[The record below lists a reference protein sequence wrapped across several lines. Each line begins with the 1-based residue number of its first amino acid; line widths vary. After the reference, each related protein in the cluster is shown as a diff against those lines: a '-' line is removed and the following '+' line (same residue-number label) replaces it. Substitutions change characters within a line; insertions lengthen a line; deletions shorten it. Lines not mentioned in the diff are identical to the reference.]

1 MHVSSNGGS
10 HAHRRSGWIAAA
22 ALFAAVGCSMDT
34 SPIATR
40 RSSSTQS
47 GANGARAAGAGAFGA
62 AGSGFS
68 NPGEPN
74 AAGGASGGASAPL
87 PGAPGGGTCAQGTA
101 NATPITPTVWL
112 VVDGSSSMNDDF
124 EAGRTRWQA
133 LRATLMDPGG
143 VVASLEALANIGMV
157 IYSGGGIDLLGGECV
172 NLVTVEPA
180 LNNHAALDAA
190 YPQDPIGTGTPT
202 DKALDHVVTNLP
214 VTNQQTLDM
223 PPSPIYVVLATDGA
237 PNDSCQGLFGGDD
250 SAVEQ
255 RVVDVAARGT
265 QMGMDML
272 IISLAGGDAQLQT
285 HLQQVSQATR
295 TQTPP
300 FVPATQAELIGT
312 FLEIVG
318 GATCQVALNGTV
330 TAGQQCRGEVLLN
343 GAALSCDSDD
353 GWRLMDPRTVQL
365 TGTACES
372 FRATASQVHASFPCE
387 AFSPD

>member
-10 HAHRRSGWIAAA
+10 QRAQRSGWIAAA

-40 RSSSTQS
+40 RPIQS
-47 GANGARAAGAGAFGA
+47 GTPAASAAGAGGA
-62 AGSGFS
+62 GASDPGAFS

-74 AAGGASGGASAPL
+74 AAAGTNGGASAPL
-87 PGAPGGGTCAQGTA
+87 AGAPAGGATCAQGTA
-101 NATPITPTVWL
+101 HAMPITPTVWL

-124 EAGRTRWQA
+124 EAGNTRWRA

-143 VVASLEALANIGMV
+143 VVASLEAVAAIGMV
-157 IYSGGGIDLLGGECV
+157 IYSGGGIELLGGECV

-202 DKALDHVVTNLP
+202 DKAVDHVVTNLP

-223 PPSPIYVVLATDGA
+223 QPAPVYVVLATDGG
-237 PNDSCQGLFGGDD
+237 PNDSCQGLFGDD
-250 SAVEQ
+250 GVVEQ
-255 RVVDVAARGT
+255 RVVDVTARGT

-272 IISLAGGDAQLQT
+272 IISLAGGDAELQA
-285 HLQQVSQATR
+285 HLQQVAQATR

-312 FLEIVG
+312 FLDIIG

-343 GAALSCDSDD
+343 GNALTCDSDD
-353 GWRLMDPRTVQL
+353 GWRMTDARTVQL